1 MQEKCI
7 HDCHDSRAAG
17 HLGQFKTLEKL
28 RQSVIWSN
36 MTRDSKLHVKTC
48 AVCNK
53 QKKPTRSVK
62 AKLEQY
68 HAGFPMERIHMY
80 ILGSLMVSKKGNKY
94 LLMIVDQFT
103 KWLECF
109 PIANQTAEVVS
120 KVLVDNVFSRL
131 GCPIE
136 IHTDQGKNMDGNLV
150 RQLCGLLQIAK
161 TITTHYHP

>member
-53 QKKPTRSVK
+53 QKKPTKS
-62 AKLEQY
+62 AK
-68 HAGFPMERIHMY
+68 
-80 ILGSLMVSKKGNKY
+80 
-94 LLMIVDQFT
+94 
-103 KWLECF
+103 
-109 PIANQTAEVVS
+109 AEVVS

-136 IHTDQGKNMDGNLV
+136 LHTDQGKNMDGNLV

-161 TITTHYHP
+161 TITTPYHPSSNGQVERYNRTILQTISCFLRSKQQDWDLWL

>member
-1 MQEKCI
+1 MGRSDLSKVIIHSTRQMQEKCM
-7 HDCHDSRAAG
+7 HDCHDSRAAV
-17 HLGQFKTLEKL
+17 HLGQHKSLEKL
-28 RQSVIWSN
+28 RQSVIWYN
-36 MTRDSKLHVKTC
+36 MTRDSKLHVETC

-53 QKKPTRSVK
+53 QKKPTRSAK

-68 HAGFPMERIHMY
+68 HTGFPMERIHMG
-80 ILGSLMVSKKGNKY
+80 ILDPLPVLKKGNKY

-131 GCPIE
+131 GCPI
-136 IHTDQGKNMDGNLV
+136 
-150 RQLCGLLQIAK
+150 
-161 TITTHYHP
+161 